1 MDRNA
6 IIQAFINDLNY
17 VDGLNLPLEMPAQ
30 RVHYLAMALRDY
42 SFDCNRVISADDVER
57 IVRDAVSEE
66 TCDLESSIVDRV
78 IDRIFKA
85 DAPEIHI

>member
-30 RVHYLAMALRDY
+30 RVHYLAMALQDY

-85 DAPEIHI
+85 DAPEVHI